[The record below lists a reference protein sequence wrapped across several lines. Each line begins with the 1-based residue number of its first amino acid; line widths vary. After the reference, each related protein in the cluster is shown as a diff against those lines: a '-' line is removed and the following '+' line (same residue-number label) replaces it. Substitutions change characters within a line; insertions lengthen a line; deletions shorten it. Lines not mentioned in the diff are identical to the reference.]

1 MDEIEYFK
9 SPLGMFNLMK
19 EVFVRYYHNPSVI
32 DFLMLVFLLNHLREQ
47 IVEGQ
52 KCEMIKNIPTSK
64 RTDEQNLFMNLYEM
78 PEFQIIRQL
87 CNGSKHYK
95 IDKQLCEIEGSRCG
109 LSGCGDSLGERYF
122 LIDGE
127 DSRKIFSSVYS
138 KYYSYFN
145 GNNC

>member
-1 MDEIEYFK
+1 MDKIEYFE

-19 EVFVRYYHNPSVI
+19 EVIIRYYHNPSAI

-52 KCEMIKNIPTSK
+52 KCEKIKNIPPDK
-64 RTDEQNLFMNLYEM
+64 RTAGQNLFMNLCEM

-95 IDKQLCEIEGSRCG
+95 IDKQLCKIEGFRCG
-109 LSGCGDSLGERYF
+109 LSSCDDSLSESYF

-127 DSRKIFSSVYS
+127 DSREMFSSVYS

-145 GNNC
+145 SNNC